1 MNNAFRFGSSEGNL
15 ATGWDKRKGLIY
27 KQKGWLPR
35 KNFLAFAERIV
46 ANRDKSLDQLDFTDL
61 LEPLDD
67 EEEDPVPVPKSKMTE
82 MDHYLAN
89 QGSFSAG
96 TLVFV
101 AGKVHLVLDSENL
114 ICHSATS
121 DAASSENDPSL
132 RWKATKRKKVSCE
145 DCLTIVQIVT
155 NYTEKRK

>member
-1 MNNAFRFGSSEGNL
+1 M
-15 ATGWDKRKGLIY
+15 
-27 KQKGWLPR
+27 
-35 KNFLAFAERIV
+35 AFAERIV
-46 ANRDKSLDQLDFTDL
+46 ANDDKVLDEIDFTDL
-61 LEPLDD
+61 LELLEDD
-67 EEEDPVPVPKSKMTE
+67 EEEDPVPAPKSKITE